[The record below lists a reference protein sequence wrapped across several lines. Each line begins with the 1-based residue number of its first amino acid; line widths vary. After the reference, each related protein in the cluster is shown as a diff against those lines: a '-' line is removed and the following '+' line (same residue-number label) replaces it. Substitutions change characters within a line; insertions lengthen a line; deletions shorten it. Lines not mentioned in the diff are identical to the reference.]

1 MAEWALERRP
11 GKWAEWVEWAAWMAW
26 VEWAE
31 LSSLTGGRVGRRE
44 RGGRGGVYGHGAGM
58 RRASRQAARHGGG
71 DFCGICLRLRPGERR
86 AEDEVKEE
94 EEEDKDGECGR
105 VWG

>member
-1 MAEWALERRP
+1 MGGEGGMGGVDGMGGMGGVELFDRWKSRP
-11 GKWAEWVEWAAWMAW
+11 PGA
-26 VEWAE
+26 
-31 LSSLTGGRVGRRE
+31 
-44 RGGRGGVYGHGAGM
+44 RGAGGGVYGHGAGM

>member
-1 MAEWALERRP
+1 MGAGEAAGEVGGVGGMGGVDGMGGMGGVELFDRWKSRP
-11 GKWAEWVEWAAWMAW
+11 PGA
-26 VEWAE
+26 
-31 LSSLTGGRVGRRE
+31 
-44 RGGRGGVYGHGAGM
+44 RGEGGVYGHGAGM